1 MAEVSLVLGAGAP
14 HTPLIAG
21 ALAALYEKGK
31 TFDHIWT
38 AGGGAL
44 IGLVY
49 LCPKYAT
56 PPEALHHLLDMSV
69 ADPIFRF
76 FPVDYKVFK
85 KPSPFLHTFQ
95 RWTRLMQLP
104 GRTDR
109 PQDRYRRLY
118 NDWVELCMTTIMPT
132 TLTYTSK
139 GLCAPL
145 PFLEELVDFKRLRQV
160 KGEFFI
166 NAYNI
171 TEHRM
176 QEFAKDEIDARH
188 FRAALAYP
196 FMYPPAEIDGKFYSE
211 GADQDPLN
219 LPRLH
224 ELAIARDNTFNP
236 EIIVLIDIFASLE
249 KALIRTPRNLWDA
262 YGLSIIT
269 PVVSLAKL
277 QLELFDLK
285 YGNDP
290 TIKLHR
296 LTFDIPQEHWPYV
309 LDWSYSN
316 MRQLWEIG
324 KKAGD
329 KFYDDSGALLP
340 DVHTF

>member
-1 MAEVSLVLGAGAP
+1 MENRKEVALVLGAGAP
-14 HTPLIAG
+14 HTPLMAG
-21 ALAALYEKGK
+21 ALTALYEKGK

-49 LCPKYAT
+49 RCPKNAT
-56 PPEALHHLLDMSV
+56 PPEALYNLLDMSV

-95 RWTRLMQLP
+95 HWTKLMQLP

-118 NDWVELCMTTIMPT
+118 NDWVDLWMTVIMPT
-132 TLTYTSK
+132 DLNYYSK

-145 PFLEELVDFKRLRQV
+145 PFLEELIDFERLRETE
-160 KGEFFI
+160 GEFFL

-171 TEHRM
+171 TDHYM
-176 QEFAKDEIDARH
+176 QEFRKDVIDPRH

-196 FMYPPAEIDGKFYSE
+196 FMYPPVEVDGKFYSE
-211 GADQDPLN
+211 GAAQDPLN
-219 LPRLH
+219 LDRLYA
-224 ELAIARDNTFNP
+224 LAIDKDNEFNP

-249 KALIRTPRNLWDA
+249 DALLRIPRNLWDA

-277 QLELFDLK
+277 RLKLFELQH
-285 YGNDP
+285 GSDP
-290 TIKLHR
+290 SIELRR
-296 LTFDIPQEHWPYV
+296 LTFDIPKEHWPYIM
-309 LDWSYSN
+309 DWSYSN
-316 MRQLWEIG
+316 MRELWEDG
-324 KKAGD
+324 KRAGE
-329 KFYDDSGALLP
+329 KFYDDHGHILAT
-340 DVHTF
+340 V